1 MVVQATEMPQT
12 ALSDDEI
19 SNSPRPPP
27 PPVSPTASMCEWV
40 VFHALLTL
48 DPWARHWAIMCW
60 RQCHQFLGHRTQN
73 WSPDFILLKPKTKWN
88 SPGCWCN
95 QAYLWMRTE
104 KSYLGDYS
112 SPSKC
117 STNNTDKV
125 SFFFFPLLIW
135 TTLQQLFNYW
145 HKTQHCDLNCQVLC
159 LASRFWLNLS
169 SSMFD
174 FKILA
179 WPLKL

>member
-125 SFFFFPLLIW
+125 SFFFPLLIW